1 MHAIQ
6 VGRTGGPEVLDWV
19 DLPDPTPGSGEVLV
33 EVAAAGLNF
42 IDTYHRTGLYPVEPP
57 FIPGMEGAGVVTA
70 TGPDTSIFRPGDRV
84 AWPLHLGSY
93 AEQVVV
99 PEDRLV
105 PVPPEI
111 DLETAAAVVLQG
123 MTAHYLIHDTYP
135 LAAGERCLIHAAAG
149 GVGLLCVQMAKR
161 VGAEVFATAGGPE
174 KVALAEAA
182 GADHVIDYRA
192 RDFGAVITELAGPKP
207 LHVVYD
213 GVGAATFDASMEL
226 LRPRGMMVTF
236 GNASGPV
243 DPVPPLRLSQ
253 LGSLYLTRPTLG
265 DYIATREEMEG
276 RARDLFEWIAEGSLR
291 VRIGERLP
299 LEEAGR
305 AHELLEGR
313 ETTGKVILIPPGC

>member
-6 VGRTGGPEVLDWV
+6 VGRTGGPEVLEWV
-19 DLPDPTPGSGEVLV
+19 DLPDPTPGPGEAVV
-33 EVAAAGLNF
+33 ELAAAGLNF

-70 TGPDTSIFRPGDRV
+70 TGPDTSMFQPGDRV

-93 AEQVVV
+93 AEKVVV

-192 RDFGAVITELAGPKP
+192 RDFATAITELAGPKP

-265 DYIATREEMEG
+265 DYIATREELEA
-276 RARDLFEWIAEGSLR
+276 RARDLFDWIAEGSLR

-313 ETTGKVILIPPGC
+313 ATTGKVILIPPAR